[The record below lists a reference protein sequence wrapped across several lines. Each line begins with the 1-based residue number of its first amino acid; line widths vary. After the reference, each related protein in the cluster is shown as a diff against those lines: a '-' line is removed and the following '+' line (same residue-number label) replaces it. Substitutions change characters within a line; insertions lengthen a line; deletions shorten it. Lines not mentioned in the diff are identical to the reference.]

1 MDADAYQMALL
12 TLSDEELAAE
22 HRHVWNCLSQHWDA
36 MADYAYAGPPPDAPQ
51 ALPEPSYVLYEMAEA
66 AIPQYCARLHAIFQE
81 TLYRKQALAQAPA
94 AVVPASADATGAW
107 TGRICRERTAA
118 GLPSPVPAR
127 R

>member
-1 MDADAYQMALL
+1 MDADTYQMALL

-36 MADYAYAGPPPDAPQ
+36 MADYTYAGPPSDAPQ

-81 TLYRKQALAQAPA
+81 TLYRKQVRAQAPPSEA
-94 AVVPASADATGAW
+94 LGAW
-107 TGRICRERTAA
+107 TGRIGQERDAA
-118 GLPSPVPAR
+118 GLPSPVTAR